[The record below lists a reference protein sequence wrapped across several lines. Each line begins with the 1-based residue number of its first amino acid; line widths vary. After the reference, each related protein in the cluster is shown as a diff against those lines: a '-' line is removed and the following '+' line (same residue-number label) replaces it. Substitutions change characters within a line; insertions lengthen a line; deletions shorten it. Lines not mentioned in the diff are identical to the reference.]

1 MKKQSQLILLG
12 ALAVGGYFAYTKGM
26 FGKKSTE
33 ETTPEETTP
42 EETTPQETTTTGSGG
57 SYTTRYT
64 PATTTTTA
72 TIDQSG
78 GGNIKESIEKAKELV
93 SQFKDLTVRIKTP
106 KGKPNVK
113 IAKKKRIT
121 RKAKRKFDIKTL
133 KRIAQRDCNK
143 VKSPSRKVRCQNEV
157 SQAKKDIQMFM
168 LRLQNFKR

>member
-33 ETTPEETTP
+33 ETPEETPEKTTP
-42 EETTPQETTTTGSGG
+42 EETTTTGGG
-57 SYTTRYT
+57 ESYTTRYT

-143 VKSPSRKVRCQNEV
+143 VKSPRRKVRCQNEV
-157 SQAKKDIQMFM
+157 AQAKKDIQMFM

>member
-12 ALAVGGYFAYTKGM
+12 ALAVGGYYAYSKGM
-26 FGKKSTE
+26 FGKKSTD

-42 EETTPQETTTTGSGG
+42 EETTKTSEGKT
-57 SYTTRYT
+57 YTSSYT

-133 KRIAQRDCNK
+133 KRIAQRDCSKIKNTR
-143 VKSPSRKVRCQNEV
+143 RKARCQSEV
-157 SQAKKDIQMFM
+157 DKAKKDIQMFM
-168 LRLQNFKR
+168 LRLQGFRR

>member
-33 ETTPEETTP
+33 ETTPEETPEKTTP
-42 EETTPQETTTTGSGG
+42 EETTKTGGG
-57 SYTTRYT
+57 ESYTTRYT

-143 VKSPSRKVRCQNEV
+143 VKSPRRKVRCQNEV
-157 SQAKKDIQMFM
+157 AQAKKDIQMYM
-168 LRLQNFKR
+168 LRLQAFKR

>member
-33 ETTPEETTP
+33 ETPEETPEKTTP
-42 EETTPQETTTTGSGG
+42 EEKTNTGGG
-57 SYTTRYT
+57 ESYTTRYT

-78 GGNIKESIEKAKELV
+78 GGNIKETIEKAKQLV
-93 SQFKDLTVRIKTP
+93 TEVKDLTVKIKTP

-133 KRIAQRDCNK
+133 QRIAKTDCTK
-143 VKSPSRKVRCQNEV
+143 IKRSGAKTRCQKKV
-157 SQAKKDIQMFM
+157 DQAKKDIQMYM
-168 LRLQNFKR
+168 LRLQSFKR